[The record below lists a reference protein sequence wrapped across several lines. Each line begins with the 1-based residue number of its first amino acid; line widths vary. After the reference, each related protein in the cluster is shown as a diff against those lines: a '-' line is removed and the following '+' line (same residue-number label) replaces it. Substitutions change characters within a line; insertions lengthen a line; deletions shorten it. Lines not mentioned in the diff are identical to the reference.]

1 MVNVAAPSLNESMK
15 LIVGNYLN
23 AIKPADVYFG
33 TVESVSPL
41 SIKIDQKHILKE
53 QSLILSN
60 MVKDHPVDLTVSFQT
75 ENDKFL
81 IKDHTHPYEDTQPNG
96 QPVTKITQTTVDLDV
111 THKHEIKH
119 KIRVIQHY
127 ALTVGE
133 KVILLRLQ
141 GGQRYLVLDR
151 VEIPPTNGEWL

>member
-96 QPVTKITQTTVDLDV
+96 QPVTKV
-111 THKHEIKH
+111 
-119 KIRVIQHY
+119 R
-127 ALTVGE
+127 
-133 KVILLRLQ
+133 
-141 GGQRYLVLDR
+141 
-151 VEIPPTNGEWL
+151 IPPRLVRRRRPLPLISATIPPRVSA

>member
-1 MVNVAAPSLNESMK
+1 MVKLAAPTLNESMK
-15 LIVGNYLN
+15 LIAANLIN
-23 AIKPADVYFG
+23 SMQPADLFFG
-33 TVESVSPL
+33 TVTSVSPL
-41 SIKIDQKHILKE
+41 TVQIDQKHILTSE
-53 QSLILSN
+53 FLILSN

-96 QPVTKITQTTVDLDV
+96 QVAIKSTQTTLDFDI

-127 ALTVGE
+127 GLTVGE
-133 KVILLRLQ
+133 KVILLRMQ
-141 GGQRYLVLDR
+141 GGHRYLILDR
-151 VEIPPTNGEWL
+151 VEVPPTSGEWL

>member
-1 MVNVAAPSLNESMK
+1 MSRYVPTITESMK
-15 LIVGNYLN
+15 MLTTSLLESMQM
-23 AIKPADVYFG
+23 ADIFFG
-33 TVESVSPL
+33 TVTKESPL
-41 SIKIDQKHILKE
+41 EISIDQQFILTE
-53 QSLILSN
+53 EFLVLSN

-96 QPVTKITQTTVDLDV
+96 QPVTKSTQTTPDLDV

-119 KIRVIQHY
+119 KIKVIQHY
-127 ALTVGE
+127 GLKNGE
-133 KVILLRLQ
+133 KVILLRMQ

-151 VEIPPTNGEWL
+151 VYDPPTNGEWL